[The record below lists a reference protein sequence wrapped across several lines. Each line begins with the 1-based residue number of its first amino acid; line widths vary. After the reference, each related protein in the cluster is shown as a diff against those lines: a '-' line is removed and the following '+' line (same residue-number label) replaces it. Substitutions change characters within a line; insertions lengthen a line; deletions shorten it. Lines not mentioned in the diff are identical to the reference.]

1 MGVAQVAVDVAR
13 NENPVHSGLTRR
25 LLVAVVPVVELGP
38 EAQRLAEVRW
48 LPKRGVPFHRFLV
61 RQAQLR
67 PLAAQPL
74 LPEAG
79 EALAVV
85 LVEEP
90 AIPRRSHLRFLPI
103 SFSTT
108 RRMTFC

>member
-38 EAQRLAEVRW
+38 EAQRLAEVRR

-85 LVEEP
+85 VGE
-90 AIPRRSHLRFLPI
+90 AIPLPPYLRFLPI
-103 SFSTT
+103 SCSTT
-108 RRMTFC
+108 RRTTFC